1 MSEHRPR
8 RHRDTERRVVLYA
21 SVALWFVVA
30 TITAG
35 AQVSPSFSGTWVLN
49 QDQSM
54 FEPLTTRPDHRI
66 VTLAV
71 KGSEL
76 THDTETKRTRF
87 IEVEPF
93 QEVSTLKVSYTA
105 KFDGREYPVPNNA
118 IAKVRLKR
126 VNATTFERMATAG
139 SASETA
145 TWTVSRDGKTLTVV
159 TKGVDALG
167 MAYSSTQVFDKQP

>member
-1 MSEHRPR
+1 MR
-8 RHRDTERRVVLYA
+8 RRSRSLLAVAICALAVV
-21 SVALWFVVA
+21 
-30 TITAG
+30 TAR
-35 AQVSPSFSGTWVLN
+35 AQVSSSFNGTWILN

-54 FEPLTTRPDHRI
+54 FEPLATRPDHRI

-71 KGSEL
+71 SGNEI

-87 IEVEPF
+87 IDVEPF
-93 QEVSTLKVSYTA
+93 QEVSTLKTGYTA
-105 KFDGREYPVPNNA
+105 KFDGKEYPVPNNA

-126 VNATTFERMATAG
+126 ISATSFERAATAG
-139 SASETA
+139 SASETG

-167 MAYSSTQVFDKQP
+167 MAYSSTQVFEKQP